1 MKNILPT
8 LSYEIL
14 KIANREIPRS
24 IFLNEMSNILIDSLK
39 FSELT
44 LLFHKRENESQFE
57 FVHCTKDSFEYKV
70 ISLNDLLHHLP
81 EDETTILWEPILTN
95 NFDSTSTFFTEKGTF
110 WTIDFNNFSIPYRR
124 KLGLVENNNLPKP
137 KDSSSLLIIPFL
149 YGNKRVGLVQ
159 LKNMKRELFSS
170 LGTNLF
176 EEFAQTLSA
185 ILINQYT
192 QALLLERVKELAFL
206 YEMSNITKKSSIS
219 LKDSIHQIIKLIP
232 PAWQYP
238 EITQARITLNGIDYT
253 NAPITSCEHKL
264 IADIIVEK
272 EKCGVVEVIY
282 TEKCPDMNEGPFFTE
297 ERSLLNNIAA
307 ELAIIISKKSSETN
321 S

>member
-14 KIANREIPRS
+14 KIANRELPRS
-24 IFLNEMSNILIDSLK
+24 IFLNEISNLLLDSLK
-39 FSELT
+39 FSELR
-44 LLFHKRENESQFE
+44 LLFQTRENELQFE
-57 FVHCTKDSFEYKV
+57 FVHGTKDAFEYKK
-70 ISLNDLLHHLP
+70 ISLQDLLQQLS
-81 EDETTILWEPILTN
+81 EDETTMLWEPILTN

-124 KLGLVENNNLPKP
+124 KLGLAENSNLLQPK
-137 KDSSSLLIIPFL
+137 SSCSLLIIPFL
-149 YGNKRVGLVQ
+149 YGNKRVGLLQ
-159 LKNMKRELFSS
+159 LKNIKRELFSS

-192 QALLLERVKELAFL
+192 QALLQERVKELAFL
-206 YEMSNITKKSSIS
+206 YEMSNITKQSSVS
-219 LKDSIHQIIKLIP
+219 LKDSIHQIINLIP

-238 EITQARITLNGIDYT
+238 EITQARITVNGIEYT
-253 NAPITSCEHKL
+253 SAPITSCEHKL
-264 IADIIVEK
+264 VAPIIVEN
-272 EKCGVVEVIY
+272 EKCGLVEVIY

-307 ELAIIISKKSSETN
+307 ELAIIIGKNTCK
-321 S
+321 